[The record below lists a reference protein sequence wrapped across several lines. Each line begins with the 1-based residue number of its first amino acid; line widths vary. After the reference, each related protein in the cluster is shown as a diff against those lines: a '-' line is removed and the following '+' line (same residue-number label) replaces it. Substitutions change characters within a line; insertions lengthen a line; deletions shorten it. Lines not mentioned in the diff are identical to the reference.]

1 MHTMPALA
9 RRLVGIGLSVAFLG
23 IVLYFLLFL
32 LGSGSGSSVVPEA
45 IAILSLSMTLLGL
58 LAALIGGLI
67 WAWRASVVWLFVFAM
82 VFGGPGLLLAEFG
95 QFNVHGP
102 DAVLIF
108 VVLAALAIGGLF
120 LLMAGLRFALSR
132 HTPGI

>member
-82 VFGGPGLLLAEFG
+82 VFGGPGLLLAEF
-95 QFNVHGP
+95 
-102 DAVLIF
+102 
-108 VVLAALAIGGLF
+108 
-120 LLMAGLRFALSR
+120 LSR